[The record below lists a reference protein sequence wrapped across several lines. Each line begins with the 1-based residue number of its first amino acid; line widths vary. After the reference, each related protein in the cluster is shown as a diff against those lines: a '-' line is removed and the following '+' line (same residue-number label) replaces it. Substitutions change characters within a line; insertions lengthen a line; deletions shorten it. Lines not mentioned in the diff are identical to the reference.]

1 VLAARRAACYNAAFV
16 GRLLALL
23 AVAGSFVY
31 AGSAAAQTGVLAV
44 GDFGV
49 GGEIQRSTGEAMRRF
64 EATHPAQLLVTL
76 GDNDY
81 TRSPSAFRDNWTASF
96 GWLANAGVVPAGSL
110 GNHDVEVQGGRYEFE
125 LLGMP
130 RAFYR
135 RSLPH
140 VDVFVLNSTRI
151 TATQTRWLRS
161 RLAASTSRWQVVT
174 FHHPPFSCG
183 GHAGDARVRRAWLP
197 IFERFDVDLVLSGHA
212 HNFQRFAA
220 RKGVRYVV
228 HGGGGATLYS
238 LTRCPS
244 WYPRR
249 VAARAARGFL
259 YLLAD
264 DQTLRVSARSLTG
277 GTVNAFTI
285 QAG

>member
-1 VLAARRAACYNAAFV
+1 V
-16 GRLLALL
+16 GRLFALC
-23 AVAGSFVY
+23 AVVGAFVW
-31 AGSAAAQTGVLAV
+31 AGSAAAETGILAV

-49 GGEIQRSTGEAMRRF
+49 GGETERATGEAMRRF
-64 EATHPAQLLVTL
+64 EATHPAQLLATL

-81 TRSPSAFRDNWTASF
+81 TRSPSAFRSNWTASF
-96 GWLANAGVVPAGSL
+96 GWLGQAGVAPAGSL
-110 GNHDVEVQGGRYEFE
+110 GNHDVEVEGGRYEFE

-140 VDVFVLNSTRI
+140 VDVFVLNSNRV

-161 RLAASTSRWQVVT
+161 RLAASTARWQVAV

-183 GHAGDARVRRAWLP
+183 GHAGNATVRRAWLP
-197 IFERFDVDLVLSGHA
+197 LFQRFDVDLVLSGHA

-220 RKGVRYVV
+220 VKGVRYVV
-228 HGGGGATLYS
+228 HGGGGATLYP
-238 LTRCPS
+238 LTRCPA

-249 VAARAARGFL
+249 VAGRAARGFL

-264 DQTLRVSARSLTG
+264 EQSLRVRALSLTG
-277 GTVNAFTI
+277 KTVNSFTI

>member
-1 VLAARRAACYNAAFV
+1 V
-16 GRLLALL
+16 GRLIALC
-23 AVAGSFVY
+23 AVVGAFVC
-31 AGSAAAQTGVLAV
+31 AGSAAAETGILAV

-49 GGEIQRSTGEAMRRF
+49 GGETERATGEAMRQF
-64 EATHPAQLLVTL
+64 EATHPAQVLVTL

-81 TRSPSAFRDNWTASF
+81 TRSPAAFRRNWAASF
-96 GWLANAGVVPAGSL
+96 GWLAEAGVAPAGAL

-135 RSLPH
+135 RSLPD
-140 VDVFVLNSTRI
+140 VDIFVLNSNRV
-151 TATQTRWLRS
+151 TATQTQWLRS
-161 RLAASTSRWQVVT
+161 RLRASTAPWQVVV

-183 GHAGDARVRRAWLP
+183 GHEGNATVRRAWLP
-197 IFERFDVDLVLSGHA
+197 VFERLGVDLVLSGHA

-220 RKGVRYVV
+220 VKGVRYVV
-228 HGGGGATLYS
+228 HGGGGASIYS
-238 LTRCPS
+238 LARCPD

-264 DQTLRVSARSLTG
+264 ERTLRVWALNRTG
-277 GTVNAFTI
+277 GTVNAFSI
-285 QAG
+285 QTG

>member
-1 VLAARRAACYNAAFV
+1 MRNRLAALGVLAAAAVLVSSAGAAT
-16 GRLLALL
+16 RI
-23 AVAGSFVY
+23 
-31 AGSAAAQTGVLAV
+31 LAV

-49 GGEIQRSTGEAMRRF
+49 GGERQRVTGAAMKRF
-64 EATHPAQLLVTL
+64 ERSHPATYLVTL

-81 TRSPSAFRDNWTASF
+81 TRSPAAFRRNWTASF
-96 GWLANAGVVPAGSL
+96 GWLAEAGVAPAGAL

-135 RSLPH
+135 RSLPD
-140 VDVFVLNSTRI
+140 VDIFVLNSNRVTD
-151 TATQTRWLRS
+151 TQTKWLRS
-161 RLAASTSRWQVVT
+161 RLVASTAPWQVVV

-183 GHAGDARVRRAWLP
+183 GHEGNSTVRRAWLP
-197 IFERFDVDLVLSGHA
+197 LFERFGVDLVLSGHS

-220 RKGVRYVV
+220 LKGVRYVV
-228 HGGGGATLYS
+228 HGGGGASLYP
-238 LTRCPS
+238 LTRCPA
-244 WYPRR
+244 WYLRR

-264 DQTLRVSARSLTG
+264 EQTLRVWALNRAG
-277 GTVNAFTI
+277 GTVNKFSI